1 MSDSALSIIVILFLL
16 LIWNIRALALASLES
31 QERIEQIRADA
42 AIRCAQINSPY
53 LDEPED
59 EPAASTES
67 AT

>member
-42 AIRCAQINSPY
+42 AIRCA
-53 LDEPED
+53 
-59 EPAASTES
+59 
-67 AT
+67 